1 MTIIELLNEM
11 RNHGGPARTTGLPD
25 DVILSFA
32 KKDKHLTD
40 AIENAHPMFLR
51 LREDEPALLAMD
63 EASQIQ
69 EIQSGYVNFYT
80 DDAISPFRTRA

>member
-25 DVILSFA
+25 EVILSFA
-32 KKDKHLTD
+32 KTDKHLTD

-69 EIQSGYVNFYT
+69 EI
-80 DDAISPFRTRA
+80 

>member
-11 RNHGGPARTTGLPD
+11 RNHGGPARTAGLSD

-32 KKDKHLTD
+32 KTDEHLTN
-40 AIENAHPMFLR
+40 AIESAHPVFRR

-63 EASQIQ
+63 EASQIRRCT
-69 EIQSGYVNFYT
+69 SRRRG
-80 DDAISPFRTRA
+80 